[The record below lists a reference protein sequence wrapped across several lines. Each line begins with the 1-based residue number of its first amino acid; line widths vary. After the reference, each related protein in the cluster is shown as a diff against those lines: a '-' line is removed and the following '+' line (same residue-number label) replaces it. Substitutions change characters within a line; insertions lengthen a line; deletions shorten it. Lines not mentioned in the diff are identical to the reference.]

1 MGVMTLSAVFAIG
14 HFDMTDNDQASWDKF
29 RARMQAIP
37 KAVRQQCEP
46 ALIKS
51 ANELANSMKDKA
63 PKRTGRLAD
72 SITVTKPNETTPPY
86 SQPGGSATAEEL
98 EAIVTVGNSDVRYPH
113 LVEYGTSKMPAQ
125 PFFWPSAR
133 ELQKRIKGR
142 LKRTIKKAVEGTK

>member
-1 MGVMTLSAVFAIG
+1 MKQPRPILSLV
-14 HFDMTDNDQASWDKF
+14 
-29 RARMQAIP
+29 
-37 KAVRQQCEP
+37 
-46 ALIKS
+46 
-51 ANELANSMKDKA
+51 
-63 PKRTGRLAD
+63 AD